1 MIQNRSCPICKSN
14 AHSSLFAKENVDR
27 TVLNEYAYA
36 SRKLPEY
43 MHHRLVLCEKCDLV
57 YVATEQDPGELF
69 TAYTDAAFDS
79 AAESSAAAKTYRQ
92 VLEPLIVSM
101 REKKGVLDIGAGDGA
116 FISRMVD
123 SGFSD
128 AVGVEPSKAPID
140 SAPPDIQKLIY
151 NGFFE
156 RNVFPT
162 DSYSLVTCF
171 QTIEHVLDPLELVN
185 ASYEVLRPGGF
196 LCIVGHNRRSFS
208 SKVLG
213 RRSPIFDIEHLQLF
227 SKKSLIELFKKGG
240 FTQVDVRS
248 FYNTY
253 SLSYWA
259 KLFPFPRFM
268 KSVVLKGLDSSRLG
282 QLSITLHAGNIIAIG
297 QKV

>member
-1 MIQNRSCPICKSN
+1 VIQQRSCPICKSSEY
-14 AHSSLFAKENVDR
+14 SSLFAEENIDR
-27 TVLNEYAYA
+27 TILNEYAYA

-43 MHHRLVLCEKCDLV
+43 MHFRLLLCMKCDLV
-57 YVATEQDPGELF
+57 YVATDQDPGELF

-79 AAESSAAAKTYRQ
+79 AAESSAAAKTYCQ
-92 VLEPLIVSM
+92 VLEPLIVNM
-101 REKKGVLDIGAGDGA
+101 KEKKGVLDIGAGDGA
-116 FISRMVD
+116 FLSRMLD
-123 SGFSD
+123 AGFSD
-128 AVGVEPSKAPID
+128 VVGVEPSKAPID
-140 SAPPDIQKLIY
+140 SAPHGIQKLIY

-156 RNVFPT
+156 RNVFSA

-171 QTIEHVLDPLELVN
+171 QTIEHVLDPLELVR
-185 ASYEVLRPGGF
+185 ASYDVLRTGGF

-227 SKKSLIELFKKGG
+227 SKKSMTELFNKGG
-240 FTQVDVRS
+240 FTQVDVRG

-259 KLFPFPRFM
+259 KLFPFPRFIKRVM
-268 KSVVLKGLDSSRLG
+268 LKGLDSSRLG
-282 QLSITLHAGNIIAIG
+282 QLSITLPAGNIIAIG